1 MNKKKSSILIVDDIS
16 ENIQVL
22 LKIFKDECN
31 ILAATN
37 GKRAIELALSENQ
50 PDLILLDIMMPDMD
64 GYEVCKQLKNSE
76 KTRDIPII
84 FVTVLDEDKNELK
97 GLKLG
102 AVDYI
107 TKPINPDLVRA
118 RVFNHLEL
126 KQHRDNLKIML
137 QEKEDVMIAQSRN
150 ASMGEMIEM
159 IIHQWRQPLT
169 TISVISNLEILD
181 ASSGNIIDN
190 EKLIENMEKINK
202 SLGYLSH
209 TIDDFRYFFT
219 QNKEKENIKIGDV
232 IKEAQNLFGS
242 SLNTNNISISIEDND
257 FFEVKSNSNA
267 LVQVYI
273 NLIKNAKDALIEK
286 REENRYIKITV
297 SDDEENIITTF
308 CDNARGI
315 DEGIIDK
322 VFNPHFS
329 TKDKK
334 DSTGLGL
341 YISKIIV
348 EKTLNGTIS
357 VKNTKDGAC
366 FKVTIPKAT

>member
-1 MNKKKSSILIVDDIS
+1 MNKKRSSILIVDDIS

-102 AVDYI
+102 ALDYI

>member
-102 AVDYI
+102 ALDYI